1 MCRLVWQLLGILAT
15 PKTLQKMHA
24 EDVEDVAS
32 MLRMAEDVA
41 KHA

>member
-1 MCRLVWQLLGILAT
+1 MCRFVWQLLGILAT

-24 EDVEDVAS
+24 EDVAS